1 MDTGCSRVER
11 QGKHMDL
18 RNCSVS
24 IGYLLKIRLLM
35 LITKILNP
43 QVSNLYIYILQLSI
57 SLVVQLFK
65 FHSTIPVS
73 YLFNVRIFY
82 LMNSSLDLH
91 FSRSL
96 LLLVSLILYFSS
108 FLLSSFLL
116 YSSSPIT
123 IYRLSSSTNSV
134 SHADV
139 VFSTTSSAPID
150 PFELFPSLLAVLTLV
165 ASPATL
171 VQISMYSCSWLT
183 PCSR

>member
-57 SLVVQLFK
+57 SLVVQLF
-65 FHSTIPVS
+65 
-73 YLFNVRIFY
+73 N